1 MIAAIL
7 AGGLGTR
14 LRPVVDDRPK
24 VLAAVRE
31 RPFLGYL
38 LDQIADAGVRKVVV
52 CSGYRG
58 EAIPEVFGS
67 QFRDMKLHYSREL
80 QPLGTA
86 GALRQAVA
94 SFDSELVLVL
104 NGDSYCD
111 VELEKFEQWHRAQR
125 ATASI
130 VLAEVE
136 DISQF
141 GSVRLAADGQIIG
154 FAEKGSQGKGWINA
168 GIYLLPVEWL
178 KSLPEG
184 VPTSLEHDCF
194 PNWTGKNFYGFAQG
208 RHFLDIGTPES
219 YRSADEFFFNWTI
232 RNGKSAID
240 SPRKR
245 NVKSGYAILD
255 RDGTLNVERNYLS
268 DPRQLELLP
277 GAVEGLALL
286 QSRDFGIVVVTNQ
299 SGIGR
304 GYFSEDRLEQ
314 IHRRLLNLLNRQGI
328 TLDRIYYCPHDPA
341 DHCACR
347 KPEPGLVWQAAVE
360 LGFDP
365 HQAFVVGDKPCD
377 IEMGRRVGATTLL
390 VRTGYGAQFAS
401 TGTCHPDYVA
411 QNLVEAAN
419 LMVDLAQ
426 ARNAQEATATHSGR
440 ERDHRM

>member
-14 LRPVVDDRPK
+14 LRPMVDDRPK
-24 VLAAVRE
+24 VLATVRD
-31 RPFLGYL
+31 RPFLAYV
-38 LDQIADAGVRKVVV
+38 LDQIADAEVRKVVI

-80 QPLGTA
+80 HPLGTA
-86 GALRQAVA
+86 GALRQAVPF
-94 SFDSELVLVL
+94 FDSDLVLVM

-111 VELEKFEQWHRAQR
+111 VEMEKFKQWHRAQR

-130 VLAEVE
+130 ALAEVE
-136 DISQF
+136 DISRF
-141 GSVRLAADGQIIG
+141 GSVRLAADGKILG
-154 FAEKGSQGKGWINA
+154 FAEKGRPGKGWINA

-194 PNWTGKNFYGFAQG
+194 PNWAGKNFYGFAQG
-208 RHFLDIGTPES
+208 SRFFDIGTPES
-219 YRSADEFFFNWTI
+219 YRSADEFFSNWRI
-232 RNGKSAID
+232 RNGTSVID
-240 SPRKR
+240 SHRKC
-245 NVKSGYAILD
+245 NFKSRYVILD
-255 RDGTLNVERNYLS
+255 RDGTLNVEKNYLS

-277 GAVEGLALL
+277 GATEGLGLL

-304 GYFSEDRLEQ
+304 GYFSEDGLEQ
-314 IHRRLLNLLNRQGI
+314 IHQRLLNLLNKQGI

-347 KPEPGLVWQAAVE
+347 KPEPGLVWQAAAE

-377 IEMGRRVGATTLL
+377 IEMGRRVGATTVL
-390 VRTGYGAQFAS
+390 VRTGYGAQFSS
-401 TGTCHPDYVA
+401 TGACQPDYVA

-426 ARNAQEATATHSGR
+426 GRKAQEATATQGGR
-440 ERDHRM
+440 KRDQRM